1 MERDYSPQEYLNTA
15 NATVLRRDPAVELA
29 ALAIKEPF
37 LRPICHH
44 LSELITM
51 GRRDSH
57 SATRLMEYIIASRPA
72 HEAEFWRG
80 LLI

>member
-1 MERDYSPQEYLNTA
+1 MGRDYPLEGYLNTA
-15 NATVLRRDPAVELA
+15 EATVLRRDPHAELA

-44 LSELITM
+44 LSEMITM

-57 SATRLMEYIIASRPA
+57 SAARLMEYIVASRPA
-72 HEAEFWRG
+72 REAEFWRA

>member
-1 MERDYSPQEYLNTA
+1 MGRDYPPQKHLNTTE
-15 NATVLRRDPAVELA
+15 ATVLRRDPTVELA

-44 LSELITM
+44 LSEMIAM

-57 SATRLMEYIIASRPA
+57 SAARLMEYIIASRPA